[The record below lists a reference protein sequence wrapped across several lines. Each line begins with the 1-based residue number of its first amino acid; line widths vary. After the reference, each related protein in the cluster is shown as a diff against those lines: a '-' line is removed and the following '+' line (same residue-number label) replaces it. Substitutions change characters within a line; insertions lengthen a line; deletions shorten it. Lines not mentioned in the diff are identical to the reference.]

1 MNKYAALTPTVLHVL
16 QDKGTEPPFS
26 GKYYAVLSNGTYL
39 CRGCGLALFR
49 GNNQFHSGCGW
60 PSFDQ
65 EIPGAVLHQPDR
77 DGHRV
82 EIICSHCHGHLGH
95 VFTGER
101 FTSANTRHCVNSL
114 AIEFVN
120 DRELLSS
127 EEIILAAGCF
137 WGVEHLLKAIE
148 GVLLTEVGYTG
159 GALAYPSYEAVCS
172 TTTGHLEAVRIV
184 FDPKRVSLMEIL
196 HYFFE
201 IHNFT
206 QTNGQGPDLGSQ
218 YLSAIF
224 YFTKAQQQIAEQ
236 IIQRLIMQGY
246 KVATRLYPA
255 TTFWPAEDYHQ
266 AYYQK
271 TGQAPYCHV
280 RNPLSW

>member
-1 MNKYAALTPTVLHVL
+1 MNKYASLTPEVLRIL
-16 QDKGTEPPFS
+16 QAKATESPFS
-26 GKYYAVLSNGTYL
+26 GKYYDSLASGTYL

-65 EIPGAVLHQPDR
+65 EIPGAVLRKPDK
-77 DGHRV
+77 DGRRI
-82 EIICSHCHGHLGH
+82 EILCRGCNGHLGH
-95 VFTGER
+95 VFTGEG

-120 DRELLSS
+120 DKAVLNS

-137 WGVEHLLKAIE
+137 WGVEHLFKPVKGI
-148 GVLLTEVGYTG
+148 LLTEVGYSG
-159 GALAYPSYEAVCS
+159 GLLSYPSYEAVCS
-172 TTTGHLEAVRIV
+172 KNTGHLEAVRIV
-184 FDPKRVSLMEIL
+184 FDPKQITLSDLL
-196 HYFFE
+196 GYFFE

-206 QTNGQGPDLGSQ
+206 QINGQGPDIGPQ

-224 YFTKAQQQIAEQ
+224 YFTEPQQHTAKQKIEQ
-236 IIQRLIMQGY
+236 LITQGY

-255 TTFWPAEDYHQ
+255 MTFWPAEDYHQ

-271 TGQAPYCHV
+271 NGQTPYCHI
-280 RNPLSW
+280 RKPLIW

>member
-1 MNKYAALTPTVLHVL
+1 MNKYAALTPAVLHVL

-65 EIPGAVLHQPDR
+65 EIPGAVLRQPDR

-120 DRELLSS
+120 D
-127 EEIILAAGCF
+127 
-137 WGVEHLLKAIE
+137 
-148 GVLLTEVGYTG
+148 
-159 GALAYPSYEAVCS
+159 
-172 TTTGHLEAVRIV
+172 
-184 FDPKRVSLMEIL
+184 
-196 HYFFE
+196 
-201 IHNFT
+201 
-206 QTNGQGPDLGSQ
+206 
-218 YLSAIF
+218 
-224 YFTKAQQQIAEQ
+224 
-236 IIQRLIMQGY
+236 
-246 KVATRLYPA
+246 
-255 TTFWPAEDYHQ
+255 
-266 AYYQK
+266 
-271 TGQAPYCHV
+271 
-280 RNPLSW
+280 